1 MCYLITESIRRN
13 RSKISKKKLGQS
25 YSSMAW
31 NRWFLVQS
39 ELPFLPL
46 SPFCAC
52 STLMYD
58 RKMRHLIPISLPIA
72 CSWQNFEYLLSD
84 IWTNYRSVQD
94 ALHVRQV
101 YAVTD
106 LAIKVQRK
114 CSWFTDLLILW
125 GICIIY
131 DNRERRKNSLG
142 ATLPCEPRCTNM
154 TSPTLSPITKIS
166 LSQACKSWFSGS
178 YIFECSSF

>member
-13 RSKISKKKLGQS
+13 RSKISKKKTRTILFLHDLEQVFLGQS
-25 YSSMAW
+25 K
-31 NRWFLVQS
+31 LH
-39 ELPFLPL
+39 FLPL

-72 CSWQNFEYLLSD
+72 CTWQNFEYLLPD
-84 IWTNYRSVQD
+84 IWTNYRSVKD

-106 LAIKVQRK
+106 LAIKDQRK
-114 CSWFTDLLILW
+114 CSWFTDLLIRW